1 MKKKHEAFESDLAA
15 HQDRVEQIAAIA
27 QELNALD
34 YWDSSKVNVRCQ
46 TICDQW
52 DRLGTLT
59 QQRRVGMD
67 EAEKVLERVDSMH
80 LEFAKRAAPF
90 NNWLDGTRE
99 DLVDMFIVHTLDE
112 IQGLIDAHAQ
122 FKATLG
128 EADKEFQAII
138 ALIHEVEG
146 FAKQYNVPGANI
158 NPYTNLTG
166 ADIKSKWGEV
176 KTLVPQRDQTLE
188 DELRKQQN
196 NEALRRQFADKSN
209 QVGPWIERQMDAVAA
224 IGMGMQG
231 SLEDQLSRLRE
242 YEEAIY
248 QLNLTWKN
256 WNVSTNKFKNH
267 LCSRT
272 DILNTLWKHSV
283 WVGNNW

>member
-1 MKKKHEAFESDLAA
+1 MGFYHKAGIHEGWTSGKEGMLTAEDYKSTNLQELKALMKKHEAFESDLAA

-34 YWDSSKVNVRCQ
+34 YWDSTAVNQRYQ
-46 TICDQW
+46 RICDQW

-128 EADKEFQAII
+128 EADKEFSSII
-138 ALIHEVEG
+138 SLIHECG
-146 FAKQYNVPGANI
+146 
-158 NPYTNLTG
+158 
-166 ADIKSKWGEV
+166 
-176 KTLVPQRDQTLE
+176 
-188 DELRKQQN
+188 
-196 NEALRRQFADKSN
+196 
-209 QVGPWIERQMDAVAA
+209 
-224 IGMGMQG
+224 
-231 SLEDQLSRLRE
+231 
-242 YEEAIY
+242 
-248 QLNLTWKN
+248 
-256 WNVSTNKFKNH
+256 
-267 LCSRT
+267 
-272 DILNTLWKHSV
+272 
-283 WVGNNW
+283 